1 MMECLVMDKASLA
14 SRKKLLRA
22 QIKREILQSLDHPF
36 LPTLY
41 THFETDK
48 VSCLVMEFCPEGDL
62 HALRQ
67 KQPGKHFPEHA
78 ARQARNEAILNGND
92 IHGRRV
98 KQRLSLQKLIE
109 KSRDRGAKQ
118 K

>member
-1 MMECLVMDKASLA
+1 
-14 SRKKLLRA
+14 
-22 QIKREILQSLDHPF
+22 
-36 LPTLY
+36 
-41 THFETDK
+41 
-48 VSCLVMEFCPEGDL
+48 MEFYPRGDL
-62 HALRQ
+62 HVLRE

-78 ARQARNEAILNGND
+78 ARQAWNEAILNGND

-98 KQRLSLQKLIE
+98 KQRLDLQKLIE

>member
-1 MMECLVMDKASLA
+1 MDKASLA

-22 QIKREILQSLDHPF
+22 QLEREILQSLDHPF

-41 THFETDK
+41 THFETEK
-48 VSCLVMEFCPEGDL
+48 VSCLVMEFYPGGDL

-78 ARQARNEAILNGND
+78 AKCDANRWLQTLKRKLP
-92 IHGRRV
+92 IH
-98 KQRLSLQKLIE
+98 S
-109 KSRDRGAKQ
+109 D
-118 K
+118 